1 MLAKRLPQV
10 RLYLPLVWLG
20 LSLSHKQEED
30 QETAKGKKKTTDY
43 VNEVRKLA

>member
-30 QETAKGKKKTTDY
+30 QETAKGKKTTDY